1 MKSSP
6 LWVYSGHYP
15 LMISYELIP
24 LSTSPFQPCIMSP
37 NLPLTIYTILSSY
50 CLVGCLMEH
59 FVVFP
64 GWLLVSPAD
73 IADGSLMIY
82 VVPKSVLTIFLIY
95 IWAST
100 AELTTAPVPTLS
112 LYFSLAMMT
121 ISWIS
126 SFAVQIPLQLRIREE
141 KDKGLVRTLIRTDWV
156 RVLSMVAYFGAVIWT
171 VAA

>member
-1 MKSSP
+1 
-6 LWVYSGHYP
+6 
-15 LMISYELIP
+15 
-24 LSTSPFQPCIMSP
+24 MSP
-37 NLPLTIYTILSSY
+37 NLSLTIYTTLSSY
-50 CLVGCLMEH
+50 CLAGCLMEH
-59 FVVFP
+59 FAVFP
-64 GWLLVSPAD
+64 GWLLISPAD
-73 IADGSLMIY
+73 IAVVQARQGYGILMIY

-100 AELTTAPVPTLS
+100 TEPTTAPVPTLS

-141 KDKGLVRTLIRTDWV
+141 KDKGLVRTRIRTDGV
-156 RVLSMVAYFGAVIWT
+156 RVLSMVAHFGAAIWT

>member
-1 MKSSP
+1 
-6 LWVYSGHYP
+6 
-15 LMISYELIP
+15 
-24 LSTSPFQPCIMSP
+24 
-37 NLPLTIYTILSSY
+37 
-50 CLVGCLMEH
+50 MEH
-59 FVVFP
+59 FAVFP

-73 IADGSLMIY
+73 IAVVQTRQGYGSLMIY

-100 AELTTAPVPTLS
+100 TESTTAPVPTLS
-112 LYFSLAMMT
+112 LYFSLAMMA

-126 SFAVQIPLQLRIREE
+126 SFVVQIPLQLRIREE

-156 RVLSMVAYFGAVIWT
+156 RVLSMAAHFGAVIWT